1 MGRFLRDFFQNN
13 IAVPAV
19 IIFVF
24 LYFQKPIN
32 LFIETFLMSDS
43 SYNTGFLQ
51 LIVALAFLGS
61 TGLLAKKLIIDKYLP
76 ARAEYLFIS
85 LLSLFIIYYRFNLNG
100 LNWNLHLAV
109 STPYICIKY
118 LDLIFLLLFFYFSFN
133 IVGTI
138 LKRLKN
144 LEPVNNFLI
153 SDDPIFTKEQ
163 DLLNYD
169 STVGRL
175 TEILINDKHP
185 KSISIGLIGPWGN
198 GKSSVIQ
205 LVKNNIEASE
215 QFNKKEIITIHFLP
229 NLNHNE
235 NEIINEFFTLL
246 SNELAAFNG
255 KLSNQ
260 IVDYSEKLTDLYQN
274 KNLKSLLENH
284 ITNFSQS
291 SACELY
297 ENINKM
303 LKETGKK
310 IIVLIDDLDRL
321 NQKEILQT
329 LKLIRN
335 TANFTNTFF
344 VLAMDK
350 QYVIKRLTQK
360 GNILDTKFVDKFF
373 QLEIYLPEIDNSIL
387 KQYFIK
393 ELLRP
398 FSPAPD
404 NLEQRLRTAL
414 MNPNLLF
421 EDYVKNFRDVKRVVN
436 QIKYDLTLFK
446 EDFSYLNLKDF
457 INFTFFK
464 LKFPH
469 IMKELNDNRGKYL
482 TIDRSKE
489 MYNLKQVKKD
499 PSELVKDLLS
509 SMEHE
514 SINSI
519 LHLDKYQL
527 YKEILDNEDQDKAKI
542 EIIGRTDKELLVKTM
557 ANLFGDENTPEGQD
571 SIKYT
576 NNFQM
581 LIQQRI
587 FSNFFK
593 QSEFEA
599 LFTADKHDLK
609 AELNK
614 IMEQNKEEQFI
625 GRLKYFSTNDQPK
638 LQRLVEYL
646 MIIYE
651 SNGLENQYDLDT
663 YKLIEKFTCEMYD
676 VLGEEGILEYQEWAD
691 ETIFS
696 NSSVSEL
703 TRLILLSTIWKAKH
717 FNDHWH
723 LKENYIIEK
732 TIELYEKYLSNFD
745 QVLWDINNF
754 RSFNAYHGSKV
765 VDLDRINKILIE
777 FWTRNNIELLCAQ
790 LTELDSFS
798 NTSFKISPT
807 VIDIFG
813 SMENYINFV
822 KMHKD
827 AALPEIKE
835 YIILFDLQKIIN
847 FKYALEYDFV
857 HSELMQKKIETLEKL
872 PERAGY
878 DKKKRQEQVIVKITD
893 IDYGY
898 RFRDVNNYKDKYQF
912 SSTIYKDDFYL
923 IINVRFENIDQLLND
938 FIEDIMT
945 FYYANSEWKIEQ
957 DVITQGMKINLKES
971 DYIEFISIKPKPKN
985 DIKYLKNNS
994 NR

>member
-1 MGRFLRDFFQNN
+1 MQD
-13 IAVPAV
+13 
-19 IIFVF
+19 
-24 LYFQKPIN
+24 
-32 LFIETFLMSDS
+32 T
-43 SYNTGFLQ
+43 
-51 LIVALAFLGS
+51 
-61 TGLLAKKLIIDKYLP
+61 
-76 ARAEYLFIS
+76 
-85 LLSLFIIYYRFNLNG
+85 
-100 LNWNLHLAV
+100 V
-109 STPYICIKY
+109 S
-118 LDLIFLLLFFYFSFN
+118 
-133 IVGTI
+133 
-138 LKRLKN
+138 
-144 LEPVNNFLI
+144 VNNFLI
-153 SDDPIFTKEQ
+153 SDDPILTQQ
-163 DLLNYD
+163 DDLVD
-169 STVGRL
+169 FRSTVGKL
-175 TEILINDKHP
+175 TEILLNDKHP

-205 LVKNNIEASE
+205 LVKNNIEDSQ
-215 QFNKKEIITIHFLP
+215 QFNNKEIITIHFLP
-229 NLNHNE
+229 YLNHNE

-246 SNELAAFNG
+246 SNELAPYNG

-274 KNLKSLLENH
+274 KNLKSFLENH

-297 ENINKM
+297 EDINKM
-303 LKETGKK
+303 LDETGKK
-310 IIVLIDDLDRL
+310 IIVFIDDLDRL

-350 QYVIKRLTQK
+350 QYVIKRLTEK

-373 QLEIYLPEIDNSIL
+373 QLEIYLPEIDKSIL
-387 KQYFIK
+387 KQYFIT

-404 NLEQRLRTAL
+404 DLEHRLRVAL
-414 MNPNLLF
+414 MDTNLLF

-469 IMKELNDNRGKYL
+469 VMKELNDNRGKYL

-489 MYNLKQVKKD
+489 MFNLKQVKKD
-499 PSELVKDLLS
+499 STDFIKDLMV
-509 SMEHE
+509 SMEHQ

-519 LHLDKYQL
+519 IHLNKYQL
-527 YKEILDNEDQDKAKI
+527 YHEFLNNEAEDKTKI
-542 EIIGRTDKELLVKTM
+542 EKINRTDKELLVKTM

-599 LFTADKHDLK
+599 LFTAHKHDLK
-609 AELNK
+609 TELNK
-614 IMEQNKEEQFI
+614 IKDQGKEEQFI
-625 GRLKYFSTNDQPK
+625 GRLKYFSTNDQTK
-638 LQRLVEYL
+638 LQRLIEYL
-646 MIIYE
+646 MLIYE
-651 SNGLENQYDLDT
+651 SSGLENQYDLDT
-663 YKLIEKFTCEMYD
+663 YKLIEKFTVEMYD
-676 VLGEEGILEYQEWAD
+676 TLGEEKIQEYHKWSN
-691 ETIFS
+691 ETIFC
-696 NSSVSEL
+696 NSSVSEQ
-703 TRLILLSTIWKAKH
+703 TRLILLSTIWKTKH

-723 LKENYIIEK
+723 LKENYMIEK
-732 TIELYEKYLSNFD
+732 TVELYEKYLSNFD
-745 QVLWDINNF
+745 QALWDINNY
-754 RSFNAYHGSKV
+754 RSFNAYHESKV
-765 VDLDRINKILIE
+765 VEHDSINKILIE

-790 LTELDSFS
+790 LTDPDSFS

-813 SMENYINFV
+813 STENFINFV

-827 AALPEIKE
+827 ASLPEIKE
-835 YIILFDLQKIIN
+835 FITLFDLQKIIN

-857 HSELMQKKIETLEKL
+857 HSTLMKNKIETWEKL
-872 PERAGY
+872 PGREDY
-878 DKKKRQEQVIVKITD
+878 LKKKRQEQVIVKITD
-893 IDYGY
+893 IEYGY
-898 RFRDVNNYKDKYQF
+898 KFRDINNYKDKYQL
-912 SSTIYKDDFYL
+912 SSTIYNDNFYL
-923 IINVRFENIDQLLND
+923 VINVRFANIDQVLND

-945 FYYANSEWKIEQ
+945 FYYADPEWKIEQ
-957 DVITQGMKINLKES
+957 DVINEGMKIKLKGS
-971 DYIEFISIKPKPKN
+971 DYIEFISIKPKPEN
-985 DIKYLKNNS
+985 DIKYFKNS
-994 NR
+994 SSDT

>member
-19 IIFVF
+19 IIFIF
-24 LYFQKPIN
+24 LYFQKAIN
-32 LFIETFLMSDS
+32 LFIETFLMSDPF
-43 SYNTGFLQ
+43 YNTGFLQ
-51 LIVALAFLGS
+51 LIIALAFLGS
-61 TGLLAKKLIIDKYLP
+61 TSLLAKKLIIDKYLP

-85 LLSLFIIYYRFNLNG
+85 LFSLLIIYYRFNFNG

-109 STPYICIKY
+109 STRYISIKY
-118 LDLIFLLLFFYFSFN
+118 LDMLLLLLFFYFSFN

-138 LKRLKN
+138 LKRLN
-144 LEPVNNFLI
+144 NPASINNFLI
-153 SDDPIFTKEQ
+153 SDDPILTKEQ

-215 QFNKKEIITIHFLP
+215 QFNKKEIISIHFLP
-229 NLNHNE
+229 YLNHNE

-246 SNELAAFNG
+246 SNELTPYNG
-255 KLSNQ
+255 RLSNQ

-274 KNLKSLLENH
+274 KNLKGFLENH

-303 LKETGKK
+303 LEETGKK
-310 IIVLIDDLDRL
+310 IIVFIDDLDRL

-350 QYVIKRLTQK
+350 QYVIKRLSAK

-373 QLEIYLPEIDNSIL
+373 QLEIYLPEIDNGIL
-387 KQYFIK
+387 KQYFIT

-404 NLEQRLRTAL
+404 NLDQRLHSAL
-414 MNPNLLF
+414 ADPSLLF
-421 EDYVKNFRDVKRVVN
+421 EDYVKNFRDVKRIVN

-482 TIDRSKE
+482 TIDRSKGI
-489 MYNLKQVKKD
+489 YNLQKVKKD
-499 PSELVKDLLS
+499 HAEEVKNLMIFMDN
-509 SMEHE
+509 E
-514 SINSI
+514 SIDSI
-519 LHLDKYQL
+519 LYLDKYQL
-527 YKEILDNEDQDKAKI
+527 YNEILNNSADNDANNEKI
-542 EIIGRTDKELLVKTM
+542 TRTDKELLVKSL
-557 ANLFGDENTPEGQD
+557 ANLFGEENAIQGQD
-571 SIKYT
+571 SIKYI

-599 LFTADKHDLK
+599 LFTADKNDLK
-609 AELNK
+609 SELNK
-614 IMEQNKEEQFI
+614 IKEQGKEEQFI
-625 GRLKYFSTNDQPK
+625 GRLRYFSTNDQPK

-646 MIIYE
+646 MLIYE
-651 SNGLENQYDLDT
+651 FNGLENHYDLDT

-676 VLGEEGILEYQEWAD
+676 VLGEERILEYQKWAD

-696 NSSVSEL
+696 NSSVSEQ
-703 TRLILLSTIWKAKH
+703 TKLILLGTIWKVKH

-723 LKENYIIEK
+723 LKENFIIEK
-732 TIELYEKYLSNFD
+732 TADLYEKYLSNFD
-745 QVLWDINNF
+745 QVLWDVNNY
-754 RSFNAYHGSKV
+754 RSFNAYHESKV
-765 VDLDRINKILIE
+765 VDHDRINKILVE
-777 FWTRNNIELLCAQ
+777 FWTRNNIELLCVQ
-790 LTELDSFS
+790 LTDPDSFS
-798 NTSFKISPT
+798 NTSFKISTT

-827 AALPEIKE
+827 ASLPEIKE
-835 YIILFDLQKIIN
+835 FITLFDVQKIIN

-857 HSELMQKKIETLEKL
+857 HSTLMQKKIETWEKL
-872 PERAGY
+872 PGREDY
-878 DKKKRQEQVIVKITD
+878 LKKKRQEQVIVKITD
-893 IDYGY
+893 IEYGY
-898 RFRDVNNYKDKYQF
+898 KFRDIDNYKDKYQL
-912 SSTIYKDDFYL
+912 SSTIYNDNFYL
-923 IINVRFENIDQLLND
+923 IINVRFANIDQVLND

-945 FYYANSEWKIEQ
+945 FYYADPEWKIEQ
-957 DVITQGMKINLKES
+957 DVITEGMKISLKGS
-971 DYIEFISIKPKPKN
+971 DYIEFVSIKPKP
-985 DIKYLKNNS
+985 DSDVKYLKNK
-994 NR
+994 